1 MKHTHSHIQ
10 VLRKQL
16 INEAKDHCKEHA
28 VAFGKCAYESSIM
41 VVFKCRKLNEA
52 MSNCYDKHY
61 NEEAFQT
68 YAKDRGFVTAKM
80 LEK

>member
-1 MKHTHSHIQ
+1 
-10 VLRKQL
+10 
-16 INEAKDHCKEHA
+16 
-28 VAFGKCAYESSIM
+28 M